1 MEMNTRLQVEHPITE
16 MTTGIDLA
24 KWQLRIASGMEFTLK
39 QNELSQRGHA
49 IECRIYAEEPSNGF
63 LPSVGTLEKVES
75 PTGPNIRDD
84 TGIYTGMEITPYYD
98 PLLAKL
104 VVGSENRGEGID
116 KMIWALSRYV
126 VLGVTT
132 NIPFLKKVL
141 KHKEF
146 RNGNITTHF
155 IDNYF
160 KDWTIAKE
168 GLPVDAII
176 ALAVY
181 DSIHTKTQEV
191 VRYKEVD
198 PHSPWKHVGRWRM
211 GAGV

>member
-1 MEMNTRLQVEHPITE
+1 
-16 MTTGIDLA
+16 
-24 KWQLRIASGMEFTLK
+24 
-39 QNELSQRGHA
+39 
-49 IECRIYAEEPSNGF
+49 
-63 LPSVGTLEKVES
+63 LPSVGILEKVES

-84 TGIYTGMEITPYYD
+84 TGICTGIEITPYYD
-98 PLLAKL
+98 PMLAKL
-104 VVGSENRGEGID
+104 VVSGEKRGESID
-116 KMIWALSRYV
+116 KMVWALSRYV

-141 KHKEF
+141 EHKEF

-155 IDNYF
+155 IENYF
-160 KDWTIAKE
+160 KDWTSAKD

-181 DSIHTKTQEV
+181 DSMHTKTEET
-191 VRYKEVD
+191 VRYKEAD